1 MVTRA
6 RARGQVGGKELLP
19 EGLRPPPGE
28 TDYLKGYPV
37 LTEDGRFTAIVVEV
51 LDVEEADILQHFDKC
66 GQFIARVRTRCS
78 FRSTALFC

>member
-1 MVTRA
+1 MDLVESDADR
-6 RARGQVGGKELLP
+6 RRILKWI
-19 EGLRPPPGE
+19 RP
-28 TDYLKGYPV
+28 DS
-37 LTEDGRFTAIVVEV
+37 V